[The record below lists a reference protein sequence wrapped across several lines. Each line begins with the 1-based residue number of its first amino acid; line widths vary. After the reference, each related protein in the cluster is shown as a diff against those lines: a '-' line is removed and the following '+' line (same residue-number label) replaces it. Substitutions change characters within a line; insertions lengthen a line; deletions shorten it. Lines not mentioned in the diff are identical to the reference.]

1 MIVEMVLLS
10 MMSVSAPAEPIPNV
24 LIVGDSISIGYTPYV
39 QSSLEGVANVVRI
52 PENAQ
57 HTKYGLAKL
66 SSWLGETEWDV
77 IHFNWGL
84 HDIKYLKDG
93 RLDLS
98 GERVSTLDEYEM
110 NLMELVKQLKRTGA
124 KLIWA
129 STTPVPEGANGR
141 KPGEEVEINHIAES
155 VMKKNGVVINDLYGA
170 IKPNLATY
178 QQPHDVH
185 YSEDGSRFLARQVV
199 AEIRKSLDLMPDSS
213 EPESVAPDD
222 TQATTSQSK

>member
-10 MMSVSAPAEPIPNV
+10 MMSMSSPVEPIPNV
-24 LIVGDSISIGYTPYV
+24 LIIGDSISIGYTPYV

-110 NLMELVKQLKRTGA
+110 NLMELVKLLKRTGA

-129 STTPVPEGANGR
+129 STTPVPDGANGR
-141 KPGEEVEINHIAES
+141 MPGDEVEINRVAED

-178 QQPHDVH
+178 QRPHDVH
-185 YSEDGSRFLARQVV
+185 YTEEGSKFLARQV
-199 AEIRKSLDLMPDSS
+199 AAKIRKSLDLTPDSS

-222 TQATTSQSK
+222 TQATTSPDK